1 MHKQDYQSPE
11 LFLVLCEKQ
20 DIVRTSPPETSVDA
34 NDQGDWWDE

>member
-20 DIVRTSPPETSVDA
+20 DIVRTSETSVSA
-34 NDQGDWWDE
+34 GDQEGWFDE